1 MVLGS
6 DEGWVLGSVG
16 GILDGSNVGLEG
28 VIADSAGQ
36 HLILKMVLRQVLL
49 TADGTEDGVVD

>member
-49 TADGTEDGVVD
+49 TALRTVL